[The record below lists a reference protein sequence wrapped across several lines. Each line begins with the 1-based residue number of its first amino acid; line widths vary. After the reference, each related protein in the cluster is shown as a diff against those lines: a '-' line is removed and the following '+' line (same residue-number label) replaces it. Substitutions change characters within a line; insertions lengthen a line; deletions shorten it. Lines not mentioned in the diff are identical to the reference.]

1 MWNAIY
7 LIQHNEES
15 GDVKTSLKLRNVCNF
30 KFAKS
35 QSGTFYQYGVGH

>member
-30 KFAKS
+30 NFSKS
-35 QSGTFYQYGVGH
+35 QGVYQYGVGH